1 MAQQQPCER
10 GRERAHAGLP
20 FKTALESARPRP
32 RGAGAPELCER
43 SALSIQR
50 RAQGRPGAGRTHG
63 PRANENARGRNH
75 RYEPNNR
82 RVQTV
87 VATLIVFTDDS
98 SSSSASAGVFQPSV
112 FLGRALRA
120 AATADMS
127 SALWILRSEPFGKY
141 CRSNPLVFSF
151 VPRCQG
157 LLGSQK

>member
-1 MAQQQPCER
+1 MSEVLEASHPRKYRGRRECRMRVAPVAACAAKKHRRQQP
-10 GRERAHAGLP
+10 
-20 FKTALESARPRP
+20 
-32 RGAGAPELCER
+32 
-43 SALSIQR
+43 QV
-50 RAQGRPGAGRTHG
+50 
-63 PRANENARGRNH
+63 H
-75 RYEPNNR
+75 RISR